1 MTDTS
6 TTPTTPHLLQKLTS
20 LTNTLTTLLNE
31 SRKNTLAQKRT
42 HKLLLRLE
50 SLSLE
55 NAWIRHTFPT
65 TPVLTDDFFG
75 GDVEGD
81 ADALRGEGEAEFG
94 RRYGITRKC
103 LGGIVHRD
111 VLRVISRRGSL
122 VVVCGGV
129 LSREWEDVYRKFLE
143 GWLGRGDGEGTL
155 TAEEVK
161 AVNWLLE
168 YVPKGG
174 GGGGGGEQDV
184 LNVADAGRMIDGRWE
199 EGRFLWGE

>member
-1 MTDTS
+1 MTDAPTA
-6 TTPTTPHLLQKLTS
+6 PTTPHLLQRLTS
-20 LTNTLTTLLNE
+20 LTNTLTTLLSE

-65 TPVLTDDFFG
+65 TPALTDDFFG

-81 ADALRGEGEAEFG
+81 VDALREEGEVAFG
-94 RRYGITRKC
+94 RRYGITRGC

-122 VVVCGGV
+122 VVVCGGA
-129 LSREWEDVYRKFLE
+129 LSREWEDVYLRFLE
-143 GWLGRGDGEGTL
+143 GWLGRGNGEGAL
-155 TAEEVK
+155 TEEEVK

-168 YVPKGG
+168 YVPKE
-174 GGGGGGEQDV
+174 GGGEQGV
-184 LNVADAGRMIDGRWE
+184 LNAADAGGTIDGRWD
-199 EGRFLWGE
+199 EGRFIRGE